1 MVKVKICGITNLE
14 DAIKACEYGAD
25 LLGFVFVK
33 DTPRC
38 VKEDKVKDII
48 LNLPKEY
55 KDKVDRVGLFVNE
68 DIKTIVETVVFC
80 DLNYIQLHG
89 QESPDYC
96 RKLKER
102 LPERKTLKAI
112 PVKSDTPFKSILDY
126 DAIDFFLFD
135 SFSETVPG
143 GTGKRFNWDLLEGSN
158 FNKPFFLAG
167 VLTPDN
173 VASAVKAVKP
183 YGVDVSSGVEK
194 SPGIKDKDKVRE
206 FIANAKSAR

>member
-55 KDKVDRVGLFVNE
+55 KDKVDRVGLFVNK
-68 DIKTIVETVVFC
+68 DIDIIREAVSYC

-96 RKLKER
+96 RKLKEK
-102 LPERKTLKAI
+102 LPERKILKAI
-112 PVKSDTPFKSILDY
+112 KVKSDMPLKSILDY

-135 SFSETVPG
+135 SFGETVPG
-143 GTGKRFNWDLLEGSN
+143 GTGKRFNWDLLEGIK

-167 VLTPDN
+167 GLNPDN
-173 VASAVKAVKP
+173 VARAVKTVKP

-194 SPGIKDKDKVRE
+194 SPGIKDEIKVKE
-206 FIANAKSAR
+206 FIANAKSAG